1 MIMENNKIKTYL
13 EEIDSNLKDGALTRG
28 QVYAIGGRP
37 GSGKTVLL
45 KHIAFHNAK
54 NNKKVLFFNLE
65 MAEDLLINTFLSEE
79 ADIDLSKIIQDK
91 LEDYEREDLKEAIS
105 RFDGLNKDLIIK
117 SSDKIQLT
125 ELIDTISHE
134 KNKGSIDL
142 IVIDYLQCIY
152 TENGD
157 TFQDKKY
164 IEILNELNTI
174 AKKLDAVVV
183 LNTQVNRQ
191 CETRDDK
198 MPTIADVKEF
208 EGLDR
213 IVAGL
218 FMVTRPY
225 YYNQY
230 EIKNLETINQ
240 LEVDIAKNRFGS
252 TGRKTVGMNP
262 YRSKLYNIR
271 ANKKTFNIEVYIDD
285 KENNIEMDNYGDV
298 WEVISNAV
306 ENEIYMN
313 GSVRFKIKKTNE

>member
-1 MIMENNKIKTYL
+1 MKTCKY
-13 EEIDSNLKDGALTRG
+13 
-28 QVYAIGGRP
+28 
-37 GSGKTVLL
+37 
-45 KHIAFHNAK
+45 
-54 NNKKVLFFNLE
+54 
-65 MAEDLLINTFLSEE
+65 
-79 ADIDLSKIIQDK
+79 
-91 LEDYEREDLKEAIS
+91 
-105 RFDGLNKDLIIK
+105 
-117 SSDKIQLT
+117 
-125 ELIDTISHE
+125 DTISHE
-134 KNKGSIDL
+134 KSKGSIDL
-142 IVIDYLQCIY
+142 IVIDYLQYIY
-152 TENGD
+152 TENSD
-157 TFQDKKY
+157 TFQDTKY

-240 LEVDIAKNRFGS
+240 LDADIVKNRFGS
-252 TGRKTVGMNP
+252 TGRTTVGMNP

-285 KENNIEMDNYGDV
+285 KENNTEMDNYGDV
-298 WEVISNAV
+298 WKL
-306 ENEIYMN
+306 YPMQL
-313 GSVRFKIKKTNE
+313 KMKYT